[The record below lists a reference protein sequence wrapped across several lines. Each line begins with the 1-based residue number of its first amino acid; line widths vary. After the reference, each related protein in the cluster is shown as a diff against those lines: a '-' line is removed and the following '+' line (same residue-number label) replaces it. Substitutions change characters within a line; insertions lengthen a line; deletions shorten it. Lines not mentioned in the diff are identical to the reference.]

1 MTRSHRRRLVVP
13 AVAAALTLP
22 TGLLAACSSGQ
33 LAETSLITS
42 GVPGAMATVKAGGP
56 DQTIQIANATVDY
69 NGPKGYAA
77 GDSAPL
83 SIWIFDNTDKD
94 ITLTGVTSN
103 QGQVVIANGAAPG
116 APSVCQSSAAPIQAN
131 PSTGAPTAGVA
142 PSLGASGGISPQGP
156 TGTPSNASSA
166 KPTSAAQESAS
177 GSPSASEPATASE
190 SASATAATATSADI
204 SVTIKSGG
212 CVALTRQNSQFLQ
225 ISNLTQS
232 LTPGNTVGMQFT
244 FRQSGGSQFTIGSN
258 NTVSVPVGVPGSPEP
273 REPATVPTPTE

>member
-13 AVAAALTLP
+13 AVAVALTLP

-42 GVPGAMATVKAGGP
+42 GVPGAKATVKAGEP

-94 ITLTGVTSN
+94 ITLTGVTST
-103 QGQVVIANGAAPG
+103 QGQVVIADGATPG
-116 APSVCQSSAAPIQAN
+116 APSVCQSSPAPIQAN

-166 KPTSAAQESAS
+166 KPTGAAQESAS
-177 GSPSASEPATASE
+177 GSPSASE
-190 SASATAATATSADI
+190 SASVTAATATSADI

-212 CVALTRQNSQFLQ
+212 CVALTPRNSRFLQ
-225 ISNLTQS
+225 ISNLTRS
-232 LTPGNTVGMQFT
+232 LTPGNAVGMQFT
-244 FRQSGGSQFTIGSN
+244 FQQSSGGQFTIGPN
-258 NTVSVPVGVPGSPEP
+258 NTVSVPVGVPATPEP
-273 REPATVPTPTE
+273 RQPATVPTPTA

>member
-1 MTRSHRRRLVVP
+1 
-13 AVAAALTLP
+13 LTLP

-42 GVPGAMATVKAGGP
+42 GVPGAMATVKAGEP

-103 QGQVVIANGAAPG
+103 LGQVVIADGAAPG

-156 TGTPSNASSA
+156 TGTPSNASSV
-166 KPTSAAQESAS
+166 KPTGAAQESPS
-177 GSPSASEPATASE
+177 GSPSASGSATASE

-204 SVTIKSGG
+204 SVTIKAGG
-212 CVALTRQNSQFLQ
+212 CAALTQQNSQFLQ
-225 ISNLTQS
+225 IANLTQA

-244 FRQSGGSQFTIGSN
+244 FRQSGGGQFTIGPN

-273 REPATVPTPTE
+273 RQPATVPTPTE